1 MNETREHR
9 CARTGVSIALLSAT
23 CYAAAGDLEY
33 AKCPQLSWGVYVRF
47 GEPKRPERADKIK
60 QLGAVEA
67 VVTELTAKG
76 IRFSR
81 TKGEIP

>member
-1 MNETREHR
+1 MNGTWKHR

-23 CYAAAGDLEY
+23 CYAAVGDLEY
-33 AKCPQLSWGVYVRF
+33 ARSPQLSWGVYVRF
-47 GEPKRPERADKIK
+47 GEPKRPEQADKLE

-67 VVTELTAKG
+67 VVTEGTAKG
-76 IRFSR
+76 IKFSS